1 MHDTESPISTAYGR
15 APAALWIHTSPFS
28 SDKCAIQL
36 TEPVVSRAR
45 LPRYRQGA
53 VCHACSVCA
62 GPVCRSPTIGGH
74 GTQIKSP
81 LIGMVNVYNILAAV
95 AVGIATGINLKVVL
109 LHVSATHFLFSRCFT
124 HSRPKM
130 MM

>member
-1 MHDTESPISTAYGR
+1 M
-15 APAALWIHTSPFS
+15 
-28 SDKCAIQL
+28 
-36 TEPVVSRAR
+36 
-45 LPRYRQGA
+45 
-53 VCHACSVCA
+53 HACRGTGRVLSAMHALYA
-62 GPVCRSPTIGGH
+62 GHVCRSPAIGGH

-109 LHVSATHFLFSRCFT
+109 LHVSATHFLFPRCFT